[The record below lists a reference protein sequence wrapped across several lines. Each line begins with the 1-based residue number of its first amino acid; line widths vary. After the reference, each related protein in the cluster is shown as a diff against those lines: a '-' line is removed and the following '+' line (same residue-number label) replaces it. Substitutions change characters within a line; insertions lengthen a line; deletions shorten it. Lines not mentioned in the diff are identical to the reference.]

1 MATRVSFENSNDIGV
16 FAKLTNAYCLCAV
29 GAAEN
34 FYRCSYAV
42 LEHSMHVIPNDQSQH
57 VQVQHI
63 ALPNIFGMQRV

>member
-34 FYRCSYAV
+34 FYR
-42 LEHSMHVIPNDQSQH
+42 
-57 VQVQHI
+57 
-63 ALPNIFGMQRV
+63 LPNVDVNHKRHKAVRSATDILTWV

>member
-34 FYRCSYAV
+34 FYRLYNGHVSLGHYIEAATDV
-42 LEHSMHVIPNDQSQH
+42 LSPLQCIR
-57 VQVQHI
+57 
-63 ALPNIFGMQRV
+63 G

>member
-34 FYRCSYAV
+34 FYRFLLFMTNANV
-42 LEHSMHVIPNDQSQH
+42 H
-57 VQVQHI
+57 
-63 ALPNIFGMQRV
+63 

>member
-34 FYRCSYAV
+34 FYRYPDRYV
-42 LEHSMHVIPNDQSQH
+42 GTLQS
-57 VQVQHI
+57 
-63 ALPNIFGMQRV
+63 

>member
-34 FYRCSYAV
+34 FYRSYEMICVLLERCTSQAV
-42 LEHSMHVIPNDQSQH
+42 SHNKHACDRLYC
-57 VQVQHI
+57 VQCV
-63 ALPNIFGMQRV
+63 

>member
-34 FYRCSYAV
+34 FYRLCNGRVTPGSDYEAATNG
-42 LEHSMHVIPNDQSQH
+42 LSW
-57 VQVQHI
+57 VQCVR
-63 ALPNIFGMQRV
+63 G

>member
-34 FYRCSYAV
+34 FYRFSIV
-42 LEHSMHVIPNDQSQH
+42 RDKSERPLSSQ
-57 VQVQHI
+57 VCD
-63 ALPNIFGMQRV
+63 